1 MGNQWQN
8 GWTADLRY
16 YNYDQLLLLILLYYY
31 LKDLLDTMNTGKNAR
46 MSALEEQIAVEKN
59 VEGMLSVRSDIM
71 DVIKVSGRGI
81 SRYIGT
87 PLH

>member
-1 MGNQWQN
+1 
-8 GWTADLRY
+8 
-16 YNYDQLLLLILLYYY
+16 
-31 LKDLLDTMNTGKNAR
+31 MNTGKNAR